1 MEKDEDCKWRSLWA
15 FINHWEKL
23 YVLTC
28 ISETGTG
35 FVNFKESKKLTI

>member
-1 MEKDEDCKWRSLWA
+1 MEKPHRGLYKP
-15 FINHWEKL
+15 NWEKL